1 VRRFT
6 PVELAIGAA
15 ILGSLLAVAVPAFL
29 RDLHASRFVEP
40 TEGLERIGAAAVAY
54 AVVNERF
61 PESAPLTPAVPPRGK
76 KEADPPGTWDGPT
89 WKALAFR
96 PSAEGVPHA
105 YAFSF
110 ESTSGGSAFVAQ
122 ARGDLD
128 GDGVLST
135 FEIRGRAGHD
145 GAPPANGAAPRATV
159 AEGAGPMVLPGMY
172 VEAELE

>member
-1 VRRFT
+1 VRRLT

-15 ILGSLLAVAVPAFL
+15 LLGSLMAVAVPAFL

-40 TEGLERIGAAAVAY
+40 TEGLERLGAAAVAY
-54 AVVNERF
+54 AVANERF
-61 PESAPLTPAVPPRGK
+61 PDSAPLTPSVPPRGK
-76 KEADPPGTWDGPT
+76 KEADLPGTWDTPA

-96 PSAEGVPHA
+96 PAAEGVPHA

-122 ARGDLD
+122 AHGDLD

-135 FEIRGRAGHD
+135 FEIRGRSGHEGVSPPNAARAVVAD
-145 GAPPANGAAPRATV
+145 GQPV
-159 AEGAGPMVLPGMY
+159 VLPGMY

>member
-1 VRRFT
+1 MRRFT
-6 PVELAIGAA
+6 PVELAVGVA
-15 ILGSLLAVAVPAFL
+15 LVGSLLAVAVPAFL
-29 RDLHASRFVEP
+29 HELHASRFVEP
-40 TEGLERIGAAAVAY
+40 TDGLSRMGTAAVAY
-54 AVVNERF
+54 AEANQRF
-61 PESAPLTPAVPPRGK
+61 PDSAPLTPAAPPRGTK
-76 KEADPPGTWDGPT
+76 DVDPAGMWEGPT

-110 ESTSGGSAFVAQ
+110 ESAGGGSTFVAQ

-135 FEIRGRAGHD
+135 FEIRGDAH
-145 GAPPANGAAPRATV
+145 GADQKPG
-159 AEGAGPMVLPGMY
+159 VLPGMY

>member
-1 VRRFT
+1 MRRFT
-6 PVELAIGAA
+6 AVELAIGAA
-15 ILGSLLAVAVPAFL
+15 ILGSLLAVAVPTFV

-40 TEGLERIGAAAVAY
+40 TEGLERLGASAVAY
-54 AVVNERF
+54 AVTNGRF
-61 PESAPLTPAVPPRGK
+61 PDSAALTPATPPRGK
-76 KEADPPGTWDGPT
+76 KEIDPPGAWDQPT
-89 WKALAFR
+89 WKALGFR

-110 ESTSGGSAFVAQ
+110 ESTANGAAFVAQ

-135 FEIRGRAGHD
+135 FETRGRGGHD
-145 GAPPANGAAPRATV
+145 ATPAEV
-159 AEGAGPMVLPGMY
+159 PGMY

>member
-1 VRRFT
+1 MRRFT
-6 PVELAIGAA
+6 PVELAVGAA
-15 ILGSLLAVAVPAFL
+15 ILGSLLAVAVPAFS

-40 TEGLERIGAAAVAY
+40 TDGLARIGAAAIAY
-54 AVVNERF
+54 AEANQRF
-61 PESAPLTPAVPPRGK
+61 PDSAPLTPSAPPRGK
-76 KEADPPGTWDGPT
+76 KEADPPGTWDGAT
-89 WKALAFR
+89 WQALSFR

-110 ESTSGGSAFVAQ
+110 ESTAGGTAFVAQ

-135 FEIRGRAGHD
+135 FEIRGHASR
-145 GAPPANGAAPRATV
+145 ANGERPALA
-159 AEGAGPMVLPGMY
+159 PGMY

>member
-15 ILGSLLAVAVPAFL
+15 LLGSLMAVAVPAFS
-29 RDLHASRFVEP
+29 RNLHASRFVEP
-40 TEGLERIGAAAVAY
+40 TEGLARLGASAVAY
-54 AVVNERF
+54 ATTNARF
-61 PESAPLTPAVPPRGK
+61 PESAPLTPSAPPRGK
-76 KEADPPGTWDGPT
+76 KEVDAPGTWDGVT

-96 PSAEGVPHA
+96 PSPEGVPHA
-105 YAFSF
+105 YSFSF
-110 ESTSGGSAFVAQ
+110 DSTAGGTAFVAA

-135 FEIRGRAGHD
+135 FEIRGRTATAD
-145 GAPPANGAAPRATV
+145 GEPT
-159 AEGAGPMVLPGMY
+159 VLPGMY

>member
-6 PVELAIGAA
+6 PVELAMCAA
-15 ILGSLLAVAVPAFL
+15 LLGSLMAVAVPAFS

-40 TEGLERIGAAAVAY
+40 VEGLARLGASAVAY
-54 AVVNERF
+54 AETNGRF
-61 PESAPLTPAVPPRGK
+61 PDSAPLTPAVPPRGK
-76 KEADPPGTWDGPT
+76 KDADPPGAWDHAT

-96 PSAEGVPHA
+96 PSAEDVPHA

-110 ESTSGGSAFVAQ
+110 DSTTSGGTAFVAQ
-122 ARGDLD
+122 SRGDLD

-135 FEIRGRAGHD
+135 FEVRGRLGRD
-145 GAPPANGAAPRATV
+145 
-159 AEGAGPMVLPGMY
+159 AERPSVLPGLY

>member
-1 VRRFT
+1 MRRFS

-15 ILGSLLAVAVPAFL
+15 IFGSLTAVAVPAFL
-29 RDLHASRFVEP
+29 RDFHASRFVEP
-40 TEGLERIGAAAVAY
+40 TAGLERLGASAVAY

-61 PESAPLTPAVPPRGK
+61 PDSAPLTPAVPPRGK

-105 YAFSF
+105 YAFAF
-110 ESTSGGSAFVAQ
+110 ESTSGGTAFVAQ

-135 FEIRGRAGHD
+135 FEIRGRSGHD
-145 GAPPANGAAPRATV
+145 GVTPASAAGPRAGAV
-159 AEGAGPMVLPGMY
+159 AEGAPTVLPGMY

>member
-15 ILGSLLAVAVPAFL
+15 ILGSLLAVAVPAFVH
-29 RDLHASRFVEP
+29 DLHASRFVEP
-40 TEGLERIGAAAVAY
+40 TEGLERLGASAVAY
-54 AVVNERF
+54 AIASGRF
-61 PESAPLTPAVPPRGK
+61 PDSAPLTPAAPPRGK
-76 KEADPPGTWDGPT
+76 KEVDPPGAWDGPT

-96 PSAEGVPHA
+96 PSPEGVPHA
-105 YAFSF
+105 YSFSF
-110 ESTSGGSAFVAQ
+110 ESTAGGAAFVAQ

-135 FEIRGRAGHD
+135 FETRGGSGHD
-145 GAPPANGAAPRATV
+145 VTPA
-159 AEGAGPMVLPGMY
+159 VLPGMY

>member
-15 ILGSLLAVAVPAFL
+15 LVGSLLAVAVPAFL
-29 RDLHASRFVEP
+29 HELHASRFVEP
-40 TEGLERIGAAAVAY
+40 TDGLARLGVSAVAY
-54 AVVNERF
+54 AEANQRF
-61 PESAPLTPAVPPRGK
+61 PDSAPLTPAAPPRGK
-76 KEADPPGTWDGPT
+76 KEADPPGTWEGAT

-96 PSAEGVPHA
+96 PVAEGVPHA

-110 ESTSGGSAFVAQ
+110 ESTGAGNAFVAQ

-128 GDGVLST
+128 GDGILST
-135 FEIRGRAGHD
+135 FEIRGDVHRGD
-145 GAPPANGAAPRATV
+145 QKPA
-159 AEGAGPMVLPGMY
+159 VLPGMY